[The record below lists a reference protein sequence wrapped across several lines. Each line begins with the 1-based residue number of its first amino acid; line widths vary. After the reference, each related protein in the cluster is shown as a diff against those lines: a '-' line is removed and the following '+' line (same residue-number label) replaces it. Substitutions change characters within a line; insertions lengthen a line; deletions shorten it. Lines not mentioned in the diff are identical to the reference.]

1 MGDSWPHHSLSA
13 TTSYPANKAKQL
25 HVWLLPSGEAPRP
38 PARSSAPHP
47 SISAT
52 HLHSPAQAQP
62 TAFPDGSHCL
72 GPCYFPQGVSL
83 LALFPQTAALSSA
96 LLSVFSAHP
105 WTAHSSPCPAS
116 LACHGFPDKR
126 PGFLTKGQVSHHHLF
141 SPYFVPKPGHS
152 SLPLSVLPFPQ
163 AGFPHSRRSSSRQNW
178 QGLQVGDCPD
188 RDELRGTLV

>member
-1 MGDSWPHHSLSA
+1 MGDSWPHHSSSA
-13 TTSYPANKAKQL
+13 TTSYPANNANQL
-25 HVWLLPSGEAPRP
+25 HVWLLPSGEAPHP

-83 LALFPQTAALSSA
+83 LALFPQTAALSSV
-96 LLSVFSAHP
+96 LLSVFLAHP
-105 WTAHSSPCPAS
+105 WTAHSSPCLAS

-126 PGFLTKGQVSHHHLF
+126 PGLP
-141 SPYFVPKPGHS
+141 SPPALCILSPSPVTAAFPCLS
-152 SLPLSVLPFPQ
+152 SPFPRLASPT
-163 AGFPHSRRSSSRQNW
+163 AGEAAAGRAGRGCRS
-178 QGLQVGDCPD
+178 
-188 RDELRGTLV
+188 GTVLTGMS